1 MTDPTVAG
9 RFAGSSSVDS
19 RTQVLFSDDFSND
32 GPLDSTKWDF
42 NHAYYGQDA
51 GNPAFMGNTFMR
63 QQLPSAAG
71 GMARIQ
77 LDTWNSDWKDG
88 KSFYGSEAITQQAW
102 DAQTTGGVAFQAKM
116 RFEGTQGGMIAG
128 LFFYQQF
135 PPPPSPRIPHNELD
149 WEILTSQLQ
158 SSSVNKISTNVF
170 IHQTTAPGMEQDFP
184 HSYPVTQVNNF
195 SPTDWHTYRIEWLPT
210 MITWLID
217 GQVIR
222 TETDPTRLPQVN
234 VKQQL
239 HLNLWGVPTNWGPS
253 PGDEPPISPQQGP
266 NIGDPSFV
274 PATSADQNAT
284 YFFDVTEV
292 LVETLS
298 TG

>member
-1 MTDPTVAG
+1 MAL
-9 RFAGSSSVDS
+9 S

-42 NHAYYGQDA
+42 NRAYYVGDA
-51 GNPAFMGNTFMR
+51 GNPAYLGNTLMR

-77 LDTWNSDWKDG
+77 LDTWNFDWKDG
-88 KSFYGSEAITQQAW
+88 KSFYGSEAITKQAW
-102 DAQTTGGVAFQAKM
+102 DAQSTGGVAFQAKM

-135 PPPPSPRIPHNELD
+135 PSPPFPRIPHNELD

-158 SSSVNKISTNVF
+158 PSSVNKISTNVF
-170 IHQTTAPGMEQDFP
+170 PHQPTTPGLEQDFP
-184 HSYPVTQVNNF
+184 HSYPVTQVPNF
-195 SPTDWHTYRIEWLPT
+195 SPNDWHIYRIEWLPSR
-210 MITWLID
+210 ITWLID

-222 TETDPTRLPQVN
+222 IETTNLPQPN
-234 VKQQL
+234 VPQQL
-239 HLNLWGVPTNWGPS
+239 HLNLWGVPKDWGPS
-253 PGDEPPISPQQGP
+253 PGDAPPICPQTGP

-274 PATSADQNAT
+274 PATSADQNTT
-284 YFFDVTEV
+284 YYFDVTAV
-292 LVETLS
+292 LVEALS
-298 TG
+298 SL